1 MDDDEEQDDD
11 SDYGGSAKKKRGQY
25 IFIPGKGAD
34 CLKLNN
40 ESGLFQRVMIWLMF
54 CSGNWFN
61 FIVRDT
67 ELS

>member
-34 CLKLNN
+34 CLKLN
-40 ESGLFQRVMIWLMF
+40 V
-54 CSGNWFN
+54 NW
-61 FIVRDT
+61 T
-67 ELS
+67 L